1 MVKIQNVCM
10 NVWNKIKKPR
20 IFSTIA
26 SIFCWWM
33 LGILNKQVGM
43 SERIVITLLTY
54 YSAQGIE
61 ENFHIVSN
69 VYGKIKYRVLLAVL
83 VCYIVFTEIGGFYLF
98 DKEFWNWKLPAY
110 VFYVLSCIWMIP
122 IIFQI
127 ISLLIK
133 IPKRICLYK
142 NRTALKKIYLFILW
156 IIAIIPGL
164 IYLFAYNPCITAG
177 DDVVIWDTIHK
188 IGTGRLI
195 DWIPPFYLILLSYL
209 IKIVDSITFLAI
221 VQIFLWA
228 YVIVESIMVLAHVID
243 NKGIGLYYCFMVFNY
258 CNIIQIITVWKD
270 AIYVPALFWLSI
282 LFAGALLDRSKI
294 QTLSWHVKFI
304 ISALLTA
311 FMRQSGI
318 YVVTVMLLILLVGLR
333 KEKYVRSLSMF
344 VFVCLLIIKGPVYS
358 WLDIEPQPQL
368 KYFAMANDICYVYY
382 NGGSLSEDAESMVY
396 EITGQKPEE
405 YVFNA
410 YNTNY
415 NSNAL
420 KEYSVIDF
428 CKIYIKTFVREPQLL
443 LKGML
448 TRTSI
453 GWSVDKTYGQVDM
466 LSCYT
471 GERLDEKGIYDFH
484 YPQRKINILTII
496 LSDMHEKIT
505 GNSLVFLV
513 YWRTSLY
520 LTISL
525 IEISILMGKKIK
537 WKYILPFLP
546 MILNYLTLVVSSGW
560 PDYRYYWPCACIG
573 TFLSMYYFAITGNEE
588 MNLKEQRGE
597 NNDLV

>member
-156 IIAIIPGL
+156 IIAVIPGL

-221 VQIFLWA
+221 V
-228 YVIVESIMVLAHVID
+228 
-243 NKGIGLYYCFMVFNY
+243 
-258 CNIIQIITVWKD
+258 
-270 AIYVPALFWLSI
+270 
-282 LFAGALLDRSKI
+282 
-294 QTLSWHVKFI
+294 
-304 ISALLTA
+304 
-311 FMRQSGI
+311 
-318 YVVTVMLLILLVGLR
+318 
-333 KEKYVRSLSMF
+333 
-344 VFVCLLIIKGPVYS
+344 
-358 WLDIEPQPQL
+358 
-368 KYFAMANDICYVYY
+368 
-382 NGGSLSEDAESMVY
+382 
-396 EITGQKPEE
+396 
-405 YVFNA
+405 
-410 YNTNY
+410 
-415 NSNAL
+415 
-420 KEYSVIDF
+420 
-428 CKIYIKTFVREPQLL
+428 
-443 LKGML
+443 
-448 TRTSI
+448 
-453 GWSVDKTYGQVDM
+453 
-466 LSCYT
+466 
-471 GERLDEKGIYDFH
+471 
-484 YPQRKINILTII
+484 
-496 LSDMHEKIT
+496 
-505 GNSLVFLV
+505 
-513 YWRTSLY
+513 
-520 LTISL
+520 
-525 IEISILMGKKIK
+525 
-537 WKYILPFLP
+537 
-546 MILNYLTLVVSSGW
+546 
-560 PDYRYYWPCACIG
+560 
-573 TFLSMYYFAITGNEE
+573 
-588 MNLKEQRGE
+588 
-597 NNDLV
+597 